1 LLVQVLLGWHL
12 VLIEKILLAL
22 LELHGLG
29 LRLLV
34 VLAAVAAVGLVVGAS
49 QVGWHNVLGNFLI
62 DEI

>member
-1 LLVQVLLGWHL
+1 M
-12 VLIEKILLAL
+12 LIEKILLAL